1 MEIVQKITVALDL
14 KYAIQSERNMR
25 AVTKFFVL
33 HSKINSKNFV

>member
-1 MEIVQKITVALDL
+1 MHGNISKNSVALDL

-33 HSKINSKNFV
+33 HSKINS